1 MNTMI
6 KNADILTM
14 DDDFTVLKNQV
25 ICIEDD
31 KIVYIG
37 QDEPFFF
44 LPNRMINAKNKIV
57 IPGLINSHTHCAM
70 TLMRNRSNDLPLER
84 WLHEGIFP
92 IEANLTYKDVYSGA
106 MLGIAEMIKSGT
118 TAYLDMYYIHEAS
131 LEAIASTGIRANLS
145 YGVSTSSKVKE
156 LGKQGAKEY
165 CRKFI
170 LDNKNAFKGRVNTSV
185 EIHSVY
191 LVDEPELLLSA
202 EMAKDTDTLI
212 HIHLHE
218 TQTEVDNCI
227 KRYSMTPLQLCE
239 KTGILD
245 NKVTAAH
252 TVHVNE
258 EDMILMKQRNV
269 IPVHN
274 PSSNMLLGSGFADIP
289 KMFELGICPAL
300 GTDGAASNNTLDMF
314 NEMHLASLIHKGYK
328 RDSSAINAKQI
339 LKMATAHGAKALGFD
354 DCGMITT
361 GMKADITIVNTDSL
375 NMTPYHDPVSAL
387 VYSAKASDVDTVLVN
402 GEILMKDKQ
411 LITIDEE
418 KVKFEAAKS
427 ANRLYSQNQ

>member
-1 MNTMI
+1 MI

-14 DDDFTVLKNQV
+14 DDDFSILKNQV
-25 ICIEDD
+25 ICIEED

-37 QDEPFFF
+37 EDEPFFF
-44 LPNRMINAKNKIV
+44 LPNRIINAKNKIV
-57 IPGLINSHTHCAM
+57 MPGLINSHTHCAM

-84 WLHEGIFP
+84 WLQEGIFP
-92 IEANLTYKDVYSGA
+92 IEANLTYRDVYCGA

-131 LEAIASTGIRANLS
+131 LEAIANTGIRANLS
-145 YGVSTSSKVKE
+145 YGVSTSSRVKE
-156 LGKQGAKEY
+156 LGKQGAEKY
-165 CRKFI
+165 CKNF
-170 LDNKNAFKGRVNTSV
+170 LLSNKKAMKGRVNTSV

-191 LVDEPELLLSA
+191 LVDEPELVLSSQ
-202 EMAKDTDTLI
+202 MAKETDTLI

-218 TQTEVDNCI
+218 TQSEVENCI
-227 KRYSMTPLQLCE
+227 KRYGMTPLQVCA
-239 KTGILD
+239 KTGILN

-252 TVHVNE
+252 TVHVND
-258 EDMILMKQRNV
+258 EDMLLMKEKKV

-289 KMFELGICPAL
+289 KMLELGIKPAL

-314 NEMHLASLIHKGYK
+314 KEMHLASLIHKGYK
-328 RDSSAINAKQI
+328 LDSSAINAQQV
-339 LKMATAHGAKALGFD
+339 LCMATSSGAKALGFD
-354 DCGMITT
+354 DCGIIKT

-375 NMTPYHDPVSAL
+375 NMTPFYDPVSAL
-387 VYSAKASDVDTVLVN
+387 VYSARAADVDTVLVN

-411 LITIDEE
+411 LTTIDEE
-418 KVKFEAAKS
+418 KVKFDAAKS
-427 ANRLYSQNQ
+427 AARLYSTN

>member
-14 DDDFTVLKNQV
+14 DDDFSILKNQV
-25 ICIEDD
+25 ICIEED

-37 QDEPFFF
+37 EDEPFFF
-44 LPNRMINAKNKIV
+44 LPNRIINAKNKIV
-57 IPGLINSHTHCAM
+57 MPGLINSHTHCAM

-84 WLHEGIFP
+84 WLQEGIFP
-92 IEANLTYKDVYSGA
+92 IEANLTYRDVYCGA

-131 LEAIASTGIRANLS
+131 LEAIANTGIRANLS
-145 YGVSTSSKVKE
+145 YGVSTSSRVKE
-156 LGKQGAKEY
+156 LGKQGAEKY
-165 CRKFI
+165 CKNF
-170 LDNKNAFKGRVNTSV
+170 LLSNKKAMKGRVNTSV

-191 LVDEPELLLSA
+191 LVDEPELVLSSQ
-202 EMAKDTDTLI
+202 MAKETDTLI

-218 TQTEVDNCI
+218 TQSEVENCI
-227 KRYSMTPLQLCE
+227 KRYGMTPLQVCA
-239 KTGILD
+239 KTGILN

-252 TVHVNE
+252 TVHVND
-258 EDMILMKQRNV
+258 EDMLLMKEKKV

-289 KMFELGICPAL
+289 KMLELGIKPAL

-314 NEMHLASLIHKGYK
+314 KEMHLASLIHKGYK
-328 RDSSAINAKQI
+328 LDSSAINAQQV
-339 LKMATAHGAKALGFD
+339 LCMATSSGAKALGFD
-354 DCGMITT
+354 DCGIIKT

-375 NMTPYHDPVSAL
+375 NMTPFYDPVSAL
-387 VYSAKASDVDTVLVN
+387 VYSARAADVDTVLVN

-411 LITIDEE
+411 LTTIDEE
-418 KVKFEAAKS
+418 KVKFDAAKS
-427 ANRLYSQNQ
+427 AARLYSTN

>member
-14 DDDFTVLKNQV
+14 DDDFSILKNQV
-25 ICIEDD
+25 ICIEED

-37 QDEPFFF
+37 EDEPFFF
-44 LPNRMINAKNKIV
+44 LPNRIINAKNKIV
-57 IPGLINSHTHCAM
+57 MPGLINSHTHCAM

-84 WLHEGIFP
+84 WLQEGIFP
-92 IEANLTYKDVYSGA
+92 IEANLTYRDVYCGA

-131 LEAIASTGIRANLS
+131 LEAIANTGIRANLS
-145 YGVSTSSKVKE
+145 YGVSTSSRVKE
-156 LGKQGAKEY
+156 LGKQGAEKY
-165 CRKFI
+165 CKNF
-170 LDNKNAFKGRVNTSV
+170 LLNNKKAMKGRVNTSV

-191 LVDEPELLLSA
+191 LVDEPELILSA
-202 EMAKDTDTLI
+202 QMAKETDTLI

-218 TQTEVDNCI
+218 TQSEVENCI
-227 KRYSMTPLQLCE
+227 KRYGMTPLQVCA
-239 KTGILD
+239 KTGILN

-252 TVHVNE
+252 TVHVND
-258 EDMILMKQRNV
+258 EDMLLMKEKKV

-289 KMFELGICPAL
+289 KMLELGIKPAL

-314 NEMHLASLIHKGYK
+314 KEMHLASLIHKGYK
-328 RDSSAINAKQI
+328 MDSSAINAQQV
-339 LKMATAHGAKALGFD
+339 LSMATSNGAKALGFD
-354 DCGMITT
+354 DCGIIKT

-375 NMTPYHDPVSAL
+375 NMTPFYDPVSAL
-387 VYSAKASDVDTVLVN
+387 VYSARAADVDTVLVN

-411 LITIDEE
+411 LTTIDEE
-418 KVKFEAAKS
+418 KVKFDAAKS
-427 ANRLYSQNQ
+427 AARLYSTN

>member
-14 DDDFTVLKNQV
+14 DDDFSILKNQV
-25 ICIEDD
+25 ICIEED

-37 QDEPFFF
+37 EDEPFFF
-44 LPNRMINAKNKIV
+44 LPNRIINAKNKIV
-57 IPGLINSHTHCAM
+57 MPGLINSHTHCAM

-84 WLHEGIFP
+84 WLQEGIFP
-92 IEANLTYKDVYSGA
+92 IEANLTYRDVYCGA

-131 LEAIASTGIRANLS
+131 LEAIANTGIRANLS
-145 YGVSTSSKVKE
+145 YGVSTSSRVKE
-156 LGKQGAKEY
+156 LGKQGAEKY
-165 CRKFI
+165 CKNF
-170 LDNKNAFKGRVNTSV
+170 LLSNKKAMKGRVNTSV

-191 LVDEPELLLSA
+191 LVDEPELVLSSQ
-202 EMAKDTDTLI
+202 MAKETDTLI

-218 TQTEVDNCI
+218 TQSEVENCI
-227 KRYSMTPLQLCE
+227 KRYGMTPLQVCA
-239 KTGILD
+239 KTGILN

-252 TVHVNE
+252 TVHVND
-258 EDMILMKQRNV
+258 EDMLLMKEKKV

-289 KMFELGICPAL
+289 KMLELGIKPAL

-314 NEMHLASLIHKGYK
+314 KEMHLASLIHKGYK
-328 RDSSAINAKQI
+328 MDSSAINAQQV
-339 LKMATAHGAKALGFD
+339 LCMATSSGAKALGFD
-354 DCGMITT
+354 DCGIIKT

-375 NMTPYHDPVSAL
+375 NMTPFYDPVSAL
-387 VYSAKASDVDTVLVN
+387 VYSARAADVDTVLVN

-411 LITIDEE
+411 LTTIDEE
-418 KVKFEAAKS
+418 KVKFDAAKS
-427 ANRLYSQNQ
+427 AARLYSTN

>member
-14 DDDFTVLKNQV
+14 DDDFSILKNQV
-25 ICIEDD
+25 ICIEED

-37 QDEPFFF
+37 EDEPFFF
-44 LPNRMINAKNKIV
+44 LPNRIINAKNKIV
-57 IPGLINSHTHCAM
+57 MPGLINSHTHCAM

-84 WLHEGIFP
+84 WLQEGIFP
-92 IEANLTYKDVYSGA
+92 IEANLTYRDVYCGA

-131 LEAIASTGIRANLS
+131 LEAIANTGIRANLS
-145 YGVSTSSKVKE
+145 YGVSTSSRVKE
-156 LGKQGAKEY
+156 LGKQGAEKY
-165 CRKFI
+165 CKNF
-170 LDNKNAFKGRVNTSV
+170 LLSNKKAMKGRVNTSV

-191 LVDEPELLLSA
+191 LVDEPELVLSSQ
-202 EMAKDTDTLI
+202 MAKETDTLI

-218 TQTEVDNCI
+218 TQSEVENCI
-227 KRYSMTPLQLCE
+227 KRYGMTPLQVCA
-239 KTGILD
+239 KTGILN

-252 TVHVNE
+252 TVHVND
-258 EDMILMKQRNV
+258 EDMLLMKEKKV

-289 KMFELGICPAL
+289 KMIELGIKPAL

-314 NEMHLASLIHKGYK
+314 KEMHLASLIHKGYK
-328 RDSSAINAKQI
+328 MDSSAINAQQV
-339 LKMATAHGAKALGFD
+339 LCMATSSGAKALGFD
-354 DCGMITT
+354 DCGIIKT

-375 NMTPYHDPVSAL
+375 NMTPFYDPVSAL
-387 VYSAKASDVDTVLVN
+387 VYSARAADVDTVLVN

-411 LITIDEE
+411 LTTIDEE
-418 KVKFEAAKS
+418 KVKFDAAKS
-427 ANRLYSQNQ
+427 AARLYSTN